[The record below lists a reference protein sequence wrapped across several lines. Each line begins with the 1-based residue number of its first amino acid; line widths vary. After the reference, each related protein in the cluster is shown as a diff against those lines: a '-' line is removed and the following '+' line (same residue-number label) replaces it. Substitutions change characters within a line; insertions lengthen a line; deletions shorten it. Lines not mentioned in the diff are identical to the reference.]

1 MSKKDQN
8 NSKTNS
14 NIPGKNPWY
23 YTHTF
28 IAILF
33 FLSAVA
39 MPFSLFLLIPGI
51 ILLVKN
57 HKYTTSISDIASAYG
72 GLLGIQ
78 KELDKA
84 KAELVQINEEKQK
97 ELDKAKAELV
107 QIDKEKSKCE
117 KNFIAKKAELEK
129 DLKIFEGDVEC
140 ASYDASE
147 YDALSS
153 EECKNKL
160 SLLKAEEK
168 NLTKNKQHVTLSV
181 TGRTKKA
188 DKDNITQITRCFNA
202 ECDNVLLNLTVKTI
216 DTSRKKIT
224 SAFESLN
231 RVFAV
236 DGIEL
241 SKQFL
246 NIKLE
251 ELNLVYSAALKK
263 QQEDEIQKEIKEQM
277 KEEQKALREYENEKK
292 KIEKDQTQVNNEIN
306 RLMQYLSKSNS
317 DIEKQL
323 YADKIREL
331 EDKIKELEERHK
343 DVTHR
348 QETATAGYVYV
359 ISNIGSFG
367 DDVYKIG
374 MTRRLEPMD
383 RIKELSNASVPF
395 SFDVHAMIFSENAPK
410 LETALHERFRN
421 RSINKVNFRKEFFRV
436 TLDEI
441 EDVVKNEFDGIAEF
455 TRIPAATEYRQTVE
469 IEQNEKGA

>member
-8 NSKTNS
+8 NQKTHS
-14 NIPGKNPWY
+14 NIIGKQPWY
-23 YTHTF
+23 YTPTF

-39 MPFSLFLLIPGI
+39 TPFLLFLLIPGI

-57 HKYTTSISDIASAYG
+57 HKYNADISNIAAAYD
-72 GLLGIQ
+72 GLSGIQ

-84 KAELVQINEEKQK
+84 KAEL
-97 ELDKAKAELV
+97 L
-107 QIDKEKSKCE
+107 QIDKEKGKCE

-129 DLKIFEGDVEC
+129 DLEIFEGDVEC

-292 KIEKDQTQVNNEIN
+292 KIEKDQAQVNNEIN
-306 RLMQYLSKSNS
+306 RLMKYLSKSNS
-317 DIEKQL
+317 DVEKQL

-367 DDVYKIG
+367 DNVYKIG

-469 IEQNEKGA
+469 IEQNEKAV

>member
-23 YTHTF
+23 YTPTF

-39 MPFSLFLLIPGI
+39 TPFSLFLLIPGI

-57 HKYTTSISDIASAYG
+57 HKYTVSISNIASAYG

-421 RSINKVNFRKEFFRV
+421 RSINQVNFRKEFFRV